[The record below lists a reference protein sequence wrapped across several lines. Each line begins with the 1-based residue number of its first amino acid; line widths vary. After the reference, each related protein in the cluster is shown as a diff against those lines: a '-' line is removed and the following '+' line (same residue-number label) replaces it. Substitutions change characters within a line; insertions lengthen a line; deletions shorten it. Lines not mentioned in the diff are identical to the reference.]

1 MIRQLRRLFQLF
13 HFPRFVPFVMV
24 WVLSGLI
31 FSCGLQRQGESLQL
45 PPAVMVQDIR
55 VSEGTEKTIV
65 EVEGGEPMI
74 YTTFR
79 LSDPERLVIDMAEV
93 DLSRFPNEIQLEN
106 GPIRAIRPG
115 SGGGSNVSRLEFEL
129 FGVVETDV
137 RTEGLNLIV
146 EVTQVVAAPQG
157 FRFFEEEEPVLVLD
171 PADAEEIM
179 ADVNLPVDA
188 PAEFAVV
195 PVLPEAGLSDLP
207 DIAVEVT
214 EEGLDAKVGEEK
226 FPGVSD
232 DPLSPLQK
240 MDAPPGAESPENK
253 ENMLLASLGASS
265 VNEETLPLS
274 AAQKISGLRF
284 VTGEELKL
292 IVSSDGI
299 LSPRTFFI
307 GFGDKRRL
315 VIDLPGVKIVPKQTR
330 VTVDD
335 PRVKQLRVG
344 QHKKKLRL
352 VLDLL
357 SPISYHLT
365 QRRGDL
371 VILIEDPPKKAVS
384 DGVNESVSS
393 AVVQVSV
400 PPSEALSD
408 DSVLEKSEPGRSSSD
423 PVALEGVESGESG
436 LVLKSMP
443 FAIPLPSPG
452 IAAAATLPLPL
463 PVPDTEAKS
472 DVVSEE
478 AVQIED
484 SLQVQEAEEAPPLEE
499 MPEATLPE
507 AEVVSEVLKAET
519 APEGVQSEEK
529 TGMQAVGLSES
540 VQKMDEGD
548 LVSEKMTTES
558 AVPVKTESRLS
569 SPGLGEP
576 LPLLDVPEGNE
587 ISEEEMVSED
597 KKIKL
602 AREKSAKKK
611 VILRRKRREVVLSKR
626 DKIARENA
634 AKAESAALAV
644 PEKYTGRKI
653 SLDFQEAEIT
663 NVVRLIADVSSLNFV
678 MGDDVKGK
686 ITVKLNDV
694 PWDQALEIIL
704 EIRNLG
710 MERQGDIIRIAT
722 LSNLTKQRNEKAEA
736 RATKIRA
743 EALLTRVIY
752 INYAEAN
759 KLQSLLSK
767 LLSTRGE
774 IMVAKR
780 VNALVVKDIL
790 GNLDQVEQMVKRL
803 DTKTPQVLIEA
814 RIVEVQPTFKRSLGV
829 QWGADFKTNS
839 GGNSI
844 GIGTFTGPGSGV
856 FNPVPDF
863 AVNTPAATSLG
874 GVGFSFG
881 RFTESPFQ
889 LDLRISAGE
898 SQEMT
903 RIVSTPKIM
912 VLDNHEALIKQGAKI
927 PFQTSSANGGTNTR
941 LVDANLELK
950 VTPHISQD
958 GGILLEL
965 NLTKNQPGPPIQGA
979 TQPSIFQKEVSTQIL
994 LMDGETMV
1002 IGGIYETQK
1011 TESESGIP
1019 FLKDIPGVGWLF
1031 KNKEESETTT
1041 ELLIFI
1047 TPTVMK

>member
-1 MIRQLRRLFQLF
+1 MIRQLRRLFQRF

-24 WVLSGLI
+24 SVLLGFIS
-31 FSCGLQRQGESLQL
+31 SCGLQRQGESLEL

-146 EVTQVVAAPQG
+146 EVTQVVAAPRG
-157 FRFFEEEEPVLVLD
+157 FRFFEEEAPVLVLD
-171 PADAEEIM
+171 PADSKGIM
-179 ADVNLPVDA
+179 PDVNLPVDA
-188 PAEFAVV
+188 PAELAVV
-195 PVLPEAGLSDLP
+195 PVLPDADLSDLP
-207 DIAVEVT
+207 DIAVEVKK
-214 EEGLDAKVGEEK
+214 EGLNAKAGEEK
-226 FPGVSD
+226 VPGVSD
-232 DPLSPLQK
+232 DPLSPLQE
-240 MDAPPGAESPENK
+240 MDTPPGAENPENK
-253 ENMLLASLGASS
+253 ENMSLVSLGASS
-265 VNEETLPLS
+265 VSEETVPLP

-284 VTGEELKL
+284 ETGEKLKL
-292 IVSSDGI
+292 IVSSDGT

-315 VIDLPGVKIVPKQTR
+315 VIDLPGVKIFSKQTR

-335 PRVKQLRVG
+335 HRVKQLRVG

-371 VILIEDPPKKAVS
+371 VILIEGPSKKDVS
-384 DGVNESVSS
+384 DEVNESVSS
-393 AVVQVSV
+393 AVVQVNG
-400 PPSEALSD
+400 PPSEVLSEAPT
-408 DSVLEKSEPGRSSSD
+408 LQKSEPVRSSSD
-423 PVALEGVESGESG
+423 LVGIEGVESGESG

-443 FAIPLPSPG
+443 FAIPLPSPR

-463 PVPDTEAKS
+463 PVPNAEEKS
-472 DVVSEE
+472 DVVSDEL
-478 AVQIED
+478 VQTED
-484 SLQVQEAEEAPPLEE
+484 TLQVQEMPQVEALSEAPPLEE
-499 MPEATLPE
+499 MPEAQ
-507 AEVVSEVLKAET
+507 AA
-519 APEGVQSEEK
+519 AP
-529 TGMQAVGLSES
+529 SES

-548 LVSEKMTTES
+548 LVSEKMTSEL
-558 AVPVKTESRLS
+558 AVPVKAELRLS
-569 SPGLGEP
+569 SPEPGEP

-587 ISEEEMVSED
+587 VSEEKTVSED
-597 KKIKL
+597 KKTKL
-602 AREKSAKKK
+602 EREKAAKKK
-611 VILRRKRREVVLSKR
+611 VILRRKRREAVLNKR

-634 AKAESAALAV
+634 AKIESAALAI

-663 NVVRLIADVSSLNFV
+663 NVVRLIADVSGLNFV

-743 EALLTRVIY
+743 EELLTRVIY

-774 IMVAKR
+774 IMLAKR

-790 GNLDQVEQMVKRL
+790 GNLDQVEQMVQRL

-844 GIGTFTGPGSGV
+844 GIGTFTGPGSSV

-863 AVNTPAATSLG
+863 AVDTPASTALG

-927 PFQTSSANGGTNTR
+927 PFQTSSPNGGTNTR

-1011 TESESGIP
+1011 TESEGGIP
-1019 FLKDIPGVGWLF
+1019 FLKDIPGLGWLF
-1031 KNKEESETTT
+1031 KNKEQSETTT

>member
-1 MIRQLRRLFQLF
+1 
-13 HFPRFVPFVMV
+13 
-24 WVLSGLI
+24 
-31 FSCGLQRQGESLQL
+31 
-45 PPAVMVQDIR
+45 
-55 VSEGTEKTIV
+55 
-65 EVEGGEPMI
+65 
-74 YTTFR
+74 
-79 LSDPERLVIDMAEV
+79 
-93 DLSRFPNEIQLEN
+93 
-106 GPIRAIRPG
+106 
-115 SGGGSNVSRLEFEL
+115 
-129 FGVVETDV
+129 
-137 RTEGLNLIV
+137 
-146 EVTQVVAAPQG
+146 
-157 FRFFEEEEPVLVLD
+157 
-171 PADAEEIM
+171 
-179 ADVNLPVDA
+179 
-188 PAEFAVV
+188 
-195 PVLPEAGLSDLP
+195 
-207 DIAVEVT
+207 
-214 EEGLDAKVGEEK
+214 
-226 FPGVSD
+226 
-232 DPLSPLQK
+232 
-240 MDAPPGAESPENK
+240 
-253 ENMLLASLGASS
+253 
-265 VNEETLPLS
+265 
-274 AAQKISGLRF
+274 
-284 VTGEELKL
+284 
-292 IVSSDGI
+292 GI

-307 GFGDKRRL
+307 GFGDNRRL
-315 VIDLPGVKIVPKQTR
+315 VIDLPGVKISSKQTR

-335 PRVKQLRVG
+335 HRVKQLRVG

-357 SPISYHLT
+357 SPISYRLT

-371 VILIEDPPKKAVS
+371 VILIEGPSKKAVS

-393 AVVQVSV
+393 AVLQVNA
-400 PPSEALSD
+400 PPSEALSEA
-408 DSVLEKSEPGRSSSD
+408 SALRKSD
-423 PVALEGVESGESG
+423 PVVLEGVESGESG

-443 FAIPLPSPG
+443 FAISLPSPR

-472 DVVSEE
+472 DVVSDEL
-478 AVQIED
+478 VQTED
-484 SLQVQEAEEAPPLEE
+484 TLQVQEVQEVEEVSQVEVLSEAPPLEE
-499 MPEATLPE
+499 MPEAQ
-507 AEVVSEVLKAET
+507 T
-519 APEGVQSEEK
+519 AAP
-529 TGMQAVGLSES
+529 SES

-548 LVSEKMTTES
+548 LVSEKMTSEP
-558 AVPVKTESRLS
+558 AVPVKAELRLS
-569 SPGLGEP
+569 SPEPGEP

-587 ISEEEMVSED
+587 FSEEEMVSED
-597 KKIKL
+597 KKTKL
-602 AREKSAKKK
+602 TREKAAKKK
-611 VILRRKRREVVLSKR
+611 VILRRKRREAVLSKR

-634 AKAESAALAV
+634 AKLESAAVSV

-663 NVVRLIADVSSLNFV
+663 NVVRLIADVSGLNFV

-722 LSNLTKQRNEKAEA
+722 LANLTKQRNEKAEA

-743 EALLTRVIY
+743 EELLTRVIH

-774 IMVAKR
+774 IMIAKR

-790 GNLDQVEQMVKRL
+790 GNLEQVEEMVKRL

-844 GIGTFTGPGSGV
+844 GIGTFTGPGSSV
-856 FNPVPDF
+856 FSPVPGF
-863 AVNTPAATSLG
+863 AVNAPASTPLG

-927 PFQTSSANGGTNTR
+927 PFQTSSPNGGTNTR

-965 NLTKNQPGPPIQGA
+965 NLTKNQPGPPVSGS

-1019 FLKDIPGVGWLF
+1019 FLKDIPGLGWLF
-1031 KNKEESETTT
+1031 KNKEQSETTT

>member
-1 MIRQLRRLFQLF
+1 MSHRLRRFFQRF
-13 HFPRFVPFVMV
+13 HFPGLVPFVMIP
-24 WVLSGLI
+24 VLSGLI
-31 FSCGLQRQGESLQL
+31 LSCGLQRQGESLQL
-45 PPAVMVQDIR
+45 PPVAMVQDIR
-55 VSEGTEKTIV
+55 VSEGIEKTIV
-65 EVEGGEPMI
+65 EVEGEEPMI

-93 DLSRFPNEIQLEN
+93 DLSRFAQEIHLDN

-129 FGVVETDV
+129 SGVVETDV
-137 RTEGLNLIV
+137 RTEGLNLVV
-146 EVTQVVAAPQG
+146 EVTQVEAAPRG
-157 FRFFEEEEPVLVLD
+157 FRFFEEEP
-171 PADAEEIM
+171 PAIIPDSSDSGEM
-179 ADVNLPVDA
+179 MVDA
-188 PAEFAVV
+188 NPPMDASAGFEAA
-195 PVLPEAGLSDLP
+195 PVLPELALSDLP
-207 DIAVEVT
+207 DVAVEVT
-214 EEGLDAKVGEEK
+214 AQDLDANMGIEK
-226 FPGVSD
+226 VSD
-232 DPLSPLQK
+232 VSADESSPLQK
-240 MDAPPGAESPENK
+240 MNVSQAKTSENK
-253 ENMLLASLGASS
+253 ENMAVALPGTSS
-265 VNEETLPLS
+265 VNEERIPLPL
-274 AAQKISGLRF
+274 AQKISGLRF
-284 VTGEELKL
+284 EPGEKLKL
-292 IVSSDGI
+292 IVSSDGT

-315 VIDLPGVKIVPKQTR
+315 VIDLPGVRMSSKQTR

-335 PRVKQLRVG
+335 HRVKQLRVG

-365 QRRGDL
+365 QHRGDL
-371 VILIEDPPKKAVS
+371 EILIEGPSKKDVLER
-384 DGVNESVSS
+384 GNESTSP
-393 AVVQVSV
+393 ALVQVSA

-408 DSVLEKSEPGRSSSD
+408 TPALQKPESGLSS
-423 PVALEGVESGESG
+423 PNAAALEGAEAGAGGPG

-443 FAIPLPSPG
+443 FTIPLPSPS
-452 IAAAATLPLPL
+452 IAAAATLPPPL
-463 PVPDTEAKS
+463 PVPDTEAASAAKS
-472 DVVSEE
+472 EGVSG
-478 AVQIED
+478 
-484 SLQVQEAEEAPPLEE
+484 
-499 MPEATLPE
+499 
-507 AEVVSEVLKAET
+507 EVVQKENAAQVEVIPEVPQAE
-519 APEGVQSEEK
+519 
-529 TGMQAVGLSES
+529 GLSDEDGVIQVTEPAKEGLVS
-540 VQKMDEGD
+540 DPSEPVAQEVDEGS
-548 LVSEKMTTES
+548 LVSEKMTPGPGLSES
-558 AVPVKTESRLS
+558 VVPVKAELMLS
-569 SPGLGEP
+569 APEPGAH
-576 LPLLDVPEGNE
+576 LPLLEVPEENE
-587 ISEEEMVSED
+587 VSEAGTVSEN
-597 KKIKL
+597 KTVEL
-602 AREKSAKKK
+602 AQEKAAKKK
-611 VILRRKRREVVLSKR
+611 VILRRKRREAVEAKR
-626 DKIARENA
+626 DAITRANA
-634 AKAESAALAV
+634 AEAALPEPAV

-663 NVVRLIADVSSLNFV
+663 NIVRLIADVSGLNFV

-722 LSNLTKQRNEKAEA
+722 LANLTKLRSEKVEA
-736 RATKIRA
+736 RATKVLA
-743 EALLTRVIY
+743 EELLTQVIY
-752 INYAEAN
+752 INYAEAAEM
-759 KLQSLLSK
+759 KVLLSK
-767 LLSTRGE
+767 LLSARGE
-774 IMVAKR
+774 IMLATR
-780 VNALVVKDIL
+780 VNALVVKDIES
-790 GNLDQVEQMVKRL
+790 NLQQVEQMVKKL

-829 QWGADFKTNS
+829 QWGADFRTNS

-844 GIGTFTGPGSGV
+844 GIGNFSGPGSTV
-856 FNPVPDF
+856 FNPVQQFSVD
-863 AVNTPAATSLG
+863 APAASPLG

-912 VLDNHEALIKQGAKI
+912 VLDNNEALIKQGAKI
-927 PFQTSSANGGTNTR
+927 PFQTSSPNGGTNTK
-941 LVDANLELK
+941 LVDANLELR
-950 VTPHISQD
+950 VTPHISTD

-965 NLTKNQPGPPIQGA
+965 NLTKNQPGPPVAGS
-979 TQPSIFQKEVSTQIL
+979 TQPSIFQKEISTQIL

-1019 FLKDIPGVGWLF
+1019 FLKDLPGLGWLF
-1031 KNKEESETTT
+1031 KNKEKSETTT